1 MSDDPG
7 GKRDAGRALAAA
19 AGAMHGGTPAPA
31 ISIVSPFHN
40 RRAFLPALIES
51 LCQQT
56 FTDFELIIVDDGS
69 TDDLADAVA
78 ALRAGFPVRFIRLD
92 PNRGAAAARNAG
104 IDAARGRYV
113 ALLDSDDAW
122 HPDKLRLQFQQLEA
136 QVSGPPLV
144 SLTRQLVRSGVSYV
158 SPSAIMKP
166 DDDVGSYLFL
176 RGGVIQSSMMMLNR
190 DLAARVRFDSS
201 DHGHDDWSFALRLQ
215 AAGARFAMLEQPL
228 TFYDDT
234 AGRTRRSPAYS
245 IKRLGWLD
253 ARRTVLGEK
262 AYWAAAAA
270 VASHLP
276 LGKGVSPLGIIREA
290 YGQHAV
296 STARAAYY
304 ATVWAFP
311 AVRGWTRQAQQWWNS
326 RSTGQAS

>member
-1 MSDDPG
+1 MSDDA
-7 GKRDAGRALAAA
+7 AGRRRVETAT
-19 AGAMHGGTPAPA
+19 AGPAQQAAPA

-40 RRAFLPALIES
+40 RRTFLSPLIAS
-51 LCQQT
+51 LQEQT

-69 TDDLADAVA
+69 TDGLADAVA
-78 ALRAGFPVRFIRLD
+78 TLQTGFPVRFIRLE

-136 QVSGPPLV
+136 DVSGPPLV

-158 SPSAIMKP
+158 SPSATMGP

-190 DLAARVRFDSS
+190 DLAARVRFDGS

-228 TFYDDT
+228 TLYNDT
-234 AGRTRRSPAYS
+234 AGRSRRSPAYS
-245 IKRLGWLD
+245 SKRLGWLE
-253 ARRTVLGEK
+253 ARRAVLGER

-276 LGKGVSPLGIIREA
+276 LGTGVSPLGIIREA
-290 YGQHAV
+290 HRQHAI
-296 STARAAYY
+296 SAARAIYY

-311 AVRGWTRQAQQWWNS
+311 ALRGWTRQAHQWWNS
-326 RSTGQAS
+326 RSTGWAS